1 MIIIIIVFDVVH
13 IIKEIRVFR
22 YDAHYTGV
30 TLVAA
35 RGDDSGVIT
44 IIIVCK
50 IKHAILHDINVST
63 EMKARVTSKK

>member
-1 MIIIIIVFDVVH
+1 MLFILL
-13 IIKEIRVFR
+13 KKYLRVFR
-22 YDAHYTGV
+22 YDAHYTTV

-35 RGDDSGVIT
+35 RGDDLGVIT

-63 EMKARVTSKK
+63 KMKVRATSKK